1 MTACPRC
8 DARFAG
14 APESERQWIE
24 RHSARHGN
32 IRLAT
37 MRDEP
42 GETRR
47 AADPKAA

>member
-8 DARFAG
+8 AARYAG
-14 APESERQWIE
+14 APETERQWIE
-24 RHSARHGN
+24 RHKARHGG
-32 IRLAT
+32 IRVAT

-47 AADPKAA
+47 TTEPQAA